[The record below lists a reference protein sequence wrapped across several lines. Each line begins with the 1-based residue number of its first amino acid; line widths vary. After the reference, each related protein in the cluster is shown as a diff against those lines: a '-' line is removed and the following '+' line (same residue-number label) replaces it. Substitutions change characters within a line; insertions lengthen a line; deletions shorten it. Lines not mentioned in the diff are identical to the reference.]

1 MPLFILIG
9 IGFIAWLMWS
19 SKDQKETFLG
29 IVWALM
35 VVAGLLNLVW
45 MLLVR

>member
-19 SKDQKETFLG
+19 SKAQKETFLG